1 MAHYAQLDDQNTVI
15 NVLVVANSQITNPQ
29 GQEDEKLGIGFL
41 RQLFGH
47 DTSWAQTSYNGNFR
61 KNYAGIGYTY
71 DATRDAF
78 IPPQP
83 YPSWVLDEDICQ
95 WRAPVPMP
103 EEGGPYV
110 WDERTLSWQASQAP
124 VAASG
129 QAP

>member
-29 GQEDEKLGIGFL
+29 GQEDEQLGIGFL
-41 RQLFGH
+41 WQLFGR
-47 DTSWAQTSYNGNFR
+47 DTSWVQTSYNGNFR

-71 DATRDAF
+71 DAARNAF

-83 YPSWVLDEDICQ
+83 YPSWVLDEQTCQ

-103 EEGGPYV
+103 EDGAPYV
-110 WDERTLSWQASQAP
+110 WDEDSLSWIP
-124 VAASG
+124 VDPP
-129 QAP
+129 QLLVD

>member
-29 GQEDEKLGIGFL
+29 GQEDEQLGIGFL

-47 DTSWAQTSYNGNFR
+47 DTSWVQTSYNGNFR

-71 DATRDAF
+71 DATRNAF

-83 YPSWVLDEDICQ
+83 YPSWVLDEQTCQ

-103 EEGGPYV
+103 EDGGPYV
-110 WDERTLSWQASQAP
+110 WDEDSLTWTAVDQPQPL
-124 VAASG
+124 VD
-129 QAP
+129 